1 MSYGYAPAP
10 LTPPPFPQRSW
21 FSRNWKWFMPTVIL
35 GPILALV
42 LLIGGLFALGLSAI
56 KSSEPYQ
63 HAVTAATHDARVTG
77 PMGAPV
83 TPGWYFLGS
92 INVSGSAGDADLT
105 VPLNGTVRH
114 GTVHVVARKSEG
126 IWSYQTL
133 EVQIDGA
140 SARINL
146 QLPPPPA
153 EEK

>member
-10 LTPPPFPQRSW
+10 LAPPPYPQKSW
-21 FSRNWKWFMPTVIL
+21 FSRNWKWFIPTVIL
-35 GPILALV
+35 GPILAIV
-42 LLIGGLFALGLSAI
+42 LLIGGLLALGLSAI

-77 PMGAPV
+77 AMGAPV
-83 TPGWYFLGS
+83 TPGWYFLGN
-92 INVSGSAGDADLT
+92 INVSGSTGDADLT
-105 VPLNGTVRH
+105 VPLNGTARH

-126 IWSYQTL
+126 IWDYQTL
-133 EVQIDGA
+133 VVQIDGVPEH
-140 SARINL
+140 INL